1 MALWLVRAGAHGD
14 EEQGALEHNVAT
26 IGWNEMPDV
35 SNNKQVLKE
44 LYLKF
49 HPNAKKMSTKFSNK
63 TYTRFWKN
71 SLLFRFALPIIN
83 LKVQSS
89 YLS

>member
-1 MALWLVRAGAHGD
+1 MVLWLVRAGAHGD

-35 SNNKQVLKE
+35 SKINNKEVLKE

-49 HPNAKKMSTKFSNK
+49 HPNAKKMSVA
-63 TYTRFWKN
+63 RMVGQIWD
-71 SLLFRFALPIIN
+71 FAKEI
-83 LKVQSS
+83 KKGV
-89 YLS
+89 